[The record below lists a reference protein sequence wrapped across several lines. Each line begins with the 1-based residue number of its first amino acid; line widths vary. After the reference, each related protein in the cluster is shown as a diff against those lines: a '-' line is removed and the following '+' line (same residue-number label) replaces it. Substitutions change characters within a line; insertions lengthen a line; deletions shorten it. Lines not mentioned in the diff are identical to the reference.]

1 MTTTAI
7 DTRPPAV
14 DPASGTT
21 LVDLLADRA
30 RQSVDRPAIVD
41 PLAKRQLSWG
51 QLLARALAAAER
63 LEAAGLKPGDRLVH
77 VGGHGA
83 DWIVVDFACLLG
95 GFVHVALHADS
106 PVVEQDEQLQLFQ
119 PRAVVR
125 SGSQPVPVR
134 VASGLPQHEI
144 QVDWQV
150 TADKAT
156 DARALSGSLA
166 RRAAACDPDAPATIL
181 ISSGTTGRPRGFV
194 HSQRA
199 LATNAMAAA
208 AGFLDEPDDVRLA
221 WLPMSH
227 ALARVGDLYTAL
239 VRGGTLSLVADRQRL
254 LEACRLLPPAA
265 ILGVPVFFDRLAASL

>member
-1 MTTTAI
+1 MPGSPTQPGKGRPAVTTMAI

-30 RQSVDRPAIVD
+30 RQSADRPAIVD

-51 QLLARALAAAER
+51 QLLAQALTAVEQ

-106 PVVEQDEQLQLFQ
+106 PVAEQDEQLQVFQ
-119 PRAVVR
+119 PRAVVV
-125 SGSQPVPVR
+125 SGTQ
-134 VASGLPQHEI
+134 VASAKRALTLPWHQI

-156 DARALSGSLA
+156 DTRALSGSLA

-208 AGFLDEPDDVRLA
+208 AGFLDEPTMFG
-221 WLPMSH
+221 WP
-227 ALARVGDLYTAL
+227 G
-239 VRGGTLSLVADRQRL
+239 
-254 LEACRLLPPAA
+254 CR
-265 ILGVPVFFDRLAASL
+265 